1 MPKDQVSISDP
12 ILAAMWAELQRSRE
26 GLRVPGSP
34 RPYHLAYALRRRRE
48 LLLEAAY
55 GSLLRRRNREQG
67 TLSVDVRV
75 GSHEFDNVLD
85 GGLDGDAHERESAE
99 WMIAPDDLDPMALR
113 CALCVP
119 FSSRLVPSR
128 TWSALAK
135 LCTVLFAATV
145 STYHHSPDTRSG
157 VMSSSR

>member
-12 ILAAMWAELQRSRE
+12 ILAAMSAELHRSRE

-48 LLLEAAY
+48 LLLEAAH

-99 WMIAPDDLDPMALR
+99 WLIAPDDLNPMALR
-113 CALCVP
+113 YALWKLTQIR
-119 FSSRLVPSR
+119 FDE
-128 TWSALAK
+128 AL
-135 LCTVLFAATV
+135 
-145 STYHHSPDTRSG
+145 
-157 VMSSSR
+157 